1 MNYQI
6 FNLKIDSITI
16 DIVNQ
21 GYYERKSL
29 RIILE
34 ATLVHVATVKILS
47 STETWIMRQHAC
59 NSMLQQLRNINVSYS
74 C

>member
-21 GYYERKSL
+21 GYYECKSL
-29 RIILE
+29 HIILE
-34 ATLVHVATVKILS
+34 ATLVHVATV
-47 STETWIMRQHAC
+47 
-59 NSMLQQLRNINVSYS
+59 
-74 C
+74 

>member
-34 ATLVHVATVKILS
+34 ATLVHVATV
-47 STETWIMRQHAC
+47 
-59 NSMLQQLRNINVSYS
+59 
-74 C
+74 